1 MKVTSIHI
9 SDTIDSQRIDVA
21 YFNNTIG
28 KKDYVTLS
36 KYVTIKGGKRIPKG
50 RTFSSEQTDYLY
62 LRLSEITDFER
73 IDFEG
78 FKHIDEELFDV
89 LKRYEIH
96 NNQIV
101 FSIAGTI
108 GKVFVLKDIP
118 KGKRVI
124 LTENCAMI
132 QPKDGSILPDYISIL
147 LNSNVVQKQ
156 IGQNRVQTTI
166 PKIGLDRIAKLKV
179 PKVPPIDVQQRIVE
193 IYSKAQQAGLK
204 KIQEAKRLL
213 DGVEDYLLDV
223 LKIDKNR
230 QKGKKTMQINKSF
243 SSIIGNRLDVSFHK
257 GIEDAVM
264 LFKDTSHKTL
274 GEISSFSTEGW
285 DQKSVFDDTFPYIE
299 ISAIDTSLGEIIS
312 IESVPVNNAPSRA
325 KKIVRK
331 NDILISTTRPNRG
344 AICVYEGDDISIA
357 STGFS
362 IIREIKDYVLK
373 DYIYLV
379 LRSSISLKQ
388 MELRSSG
395 GNYPA
400 IIESELKQILI
411 PIPSLCVQQKI
422 VDKVHE
428 MKEQAKHLQHEGD
441 ALLEEA
447 KQKIEKMIIG

>member
-1 MKVTSIHI
+1 MNTTTIHI
-9 SDTIDSQRIDVA
+9 SDILNSQRIDVA
-21 YFNNTIG
+21 YY
-28 KKDYVTLS
+28 KDNIRGNIFVPLS
-36 KYVTIKGGKRIPKG
+36 KYVDIKGGKRIPKG
-50 RTFSSEQTDYLY
+50 KSFSSENTDYLY
-62 LRLSEITDFER
+62 LRLSDIEDFEC
-73 IDFEG
+73 IDYSAL
-78 FKHIDEELFDV
+78 KNISEELFNI
-89 LKRYEIH
+89 LQRYEIK
-96 NNQIV
+96 NDQIV

-108 GKVFVLKDIP
+108 GRVFVIKNIP
-118 KGKRVI
+118 KGKRII
-124 LTENCAMI
+124 LTENCAKLL
-132 QPKDGSILPDYISIL
+132 PKNDAILPDYVALL
-147 LNSNVVQKQ
+147 LNCNFVQKQ
-156 IGQNRVQTTI
+156 IEQSRIQTTI

-179 PKVPPIDVQQRIVE
+179 PKVPPIDVQQKIVE
-193 IYSKAQQAGLK
+193 IYSKAQQARLK

-285 DQKSVFDDTFPYIE
+285 DQKSVFDDTFPYIG

-422 VDKVHE
+422 VDKVYE

-447 KQKIEKMIIG
+447 KQRIEKTIIG